1 VATHTHL
8 HTGVPC
14 NPTSPGPDCHEP
26 GAVISCDKGTGLIGP
41 VWVCVHEVPAAPHVT
56 PSPQPPTP
64 TTPGP
69 APGPSV
75 PPPPPPKIHHDCET
89 FDEGVER
96 GFVFANAIDP
106 KVGIAIRDAR
116 REATRNAETAGAAA
130 SAGHV
135 CDSPCTKFDNV
146 RVELWN
152 PSIQKIG
159 TGATATFSVT
169 VIATWYLD
177 ILCAIVPEP
186 GKGKPK
192 KKGGAKK
199 KHAKRDLPPKRRTRN
214 AKMPAKRAR
223 SG

>member
-1 VATHTHL
+1 
-8 HTGVPC
+8 
-14 NPTSPGPDCHEP
+14 
-26 GAVISCDKGTGLIGP
+26 
-41 VWVCVHEVPAAPHVT
+41 
-56 PSPQPPTP
+56 
-64 TTPGP
+64 
-69 APGPSV
+69 
-75 PPPPPPKIHHDCET
+75 
-89 FDEGVER
+89 
-96 GFVFANAIDP
+96 VFANAIDP